1 MTRKQRHTVDKIFI
15 AMGAARGREAIKDA
29 EPFEQ
34 IGRLKM
40 DLALLQLS
48 LLNVDF
54 LFRL

>member
-1 MTRKQRHTVDKIFI
+1 
-15 AMGAARGREAIKDA
+15 MGAARGREAIKDA